1 MKYMLIALLLSGA
14 STCFSQET
22 KITVTSN
29 KEILHITLDSENAKN
44 LFLIHDAKFSNNDFL
59 TITVDS
65 DSAYKDWKR
74 SFFIYDSANT
84 AIKDFVL
91 MGDETYCLKLND
103 LKKLLAMEKIY
114 FIYTTVIPK
123 DPKKTML
130 VKVAKQ
136 LVCKIKIL

>member
-1 MKYMLIALLLSGA
+1 MKYMLIVLLSV
-14 STCFSQET
+14 SSICFSQET
-22 KITVTSN
+22 RITITGN
-29 KEILHITLDSENAKN
+29 KEILHLSLDSNNAN
-44 LFLIHDAKFSNNDFL
+44 SLFLIHNAEFSNNDFL
-59 TITVDS
+59 NIKIDN

-74 SFFIYDSANT
+74 SFFIYDSADA
-84 AIKDFVL
+84 AIKDFIL

-103 LKKLLAMEKIY
+103 LKKLLAMEKTY

-123 DPKKTML
+123 DPQKAML